1 MPLLLIVGVAAIVA
15 IMAKKTTSST
25 PTSKAEFF
33 TRLRPVALAV
43 ERETGIKADLGMVQ
57 AAHESAYGTSGLTQK
72 ANNLFGFTAE
82 LGTYWRTQGRAFV
95 EMPTTE
101 WKAAGAYKTTRPF
114 RAYASWEES
123 YRDWARLMQIPHYA
137 KALPFAKAGNLKG
150 FAAALQAAGYAT
162 DPAYA
167 AKLEGVARAA
177 GLA

>member
-1 MPLLLIVGVAAIVA
+1 MPLLLVLSGIAAVIF
-15 IMAKKTTSST
+15 IMNKNSSPV

-33 TRLRPVALAV
+33 TLLRPVARAV
-43 ERETGIKADLGMVQ
+43 EAETGIKADLGMVQ

-72 ANNLFGFTAE
+72 ARNLFGFTAE
-82 LGTYWRTQGRAFV
+82 LGTYWRSQGRAFV

-101 WKAAGAYKTTRPF
+101 WKAGGAYKTTRPF
-114 RAYASWEES
+114 RAYASWDES
-123 YRDWARLMQIPHYA
+123 YRDWARLMQTPHYA
-137 KALPFAKAGNLKG
+137 RALPFAKAGNLKG

>member
-1 MPLLLIVGVAAIVA
+1 MPFLLVLSGFAAFII
-15 IMAKKTTSST
+15 IMNKNSS
-25 PTSKAEFF
+25 PLPKSKAEFF
-33 TRLRPVALAV
+33 TLLRPVALAV

-72 ANNLFGFTAE
+72 ARNLFGFTAE
-82 LGTYWRTQGRAFV
+82 LGTYWRTQGKAFI

-114 RAYASWEES
+114 RSYASWDES
-123 YRDWARLMQIPHYA
+123 YRDWARLMQTPHYS
-137 KALPFAKAGNLKG
+137 KALPLAKAGNLKG

-162 DPAYA
+162 DPSYA
-167 AKLEGVARAA
+167 VKLEGVARAA